1 MAAHLRRVGSV
12 LGVPQIG
19 LPGAGSLP
27 SGRGRG
33 VPGSS
38 RICSDDPA
46 SLPFSPLF
54 VLRPLPEPIPEP
66 SRRPAVPTPVPVPM
80 PFPTGCVQ
88 QPSCLPAQKR
98 EMVSP
103 RSRGEPS
110 PHRLPAGGCL
120 QPALDPVPRWPQ
132 ILTKP
137 GDFLLLAFPIS
148 AFTGGIFRGT
158 HPPAAVP
165 AAPRTCPPLHQRGP
179 QSHPCPLGPSS
190 HGLHPPFMLL

>member
-19 LPGAGSLP
+19 LPEAGSLHGQG
-27 SGRGRG
+27 SGVSLAVRGSVQMTLPVCHCPLCLCSG
-33 VPGSS
+33 PCQS
-38 RICSDDPA
+38 RS
-46 SLPFSPLF
+46 
-54 VLRPLPEPIPEP
+54 PEP
-66 SRRPAVPTPVPVPM
+66 SRRPAVPVPVPV

-110 PHRLPAGGCL
+110 PRRLPAGGCL

-132 ILTKP
+132 ILAKP

-148 AFTGGIFRGT
+148 AFTGGTFRGT

-165 AAPRTCPPLHQRGP
+165 TVPRGP
-179 QSHPCPLGPSS
+179 VLPFPSGVLSHPCPLGPSS
-190 HGLHPPFMLL
+190 HGRHPPFMLL